1 MNEVSETPPLWVIIL
16 AVVLVLIQ
24 GTWLFLDARKRGLG
38 KWSWF
43 WGIWGST
50 TVPMPLLLY
59 WFIVIRKNRRKS

>member
-1 MNEVSETPPLWVIIL
+1 MNDVSETPLWVIIL
-16 AVVLVLIQ
+16 AVALVLTQ

-38 KWSWF
+38 RVSWF

-50 TVPMPLLLY
+50 TVPMPFLFY